1 VIKISPELSQW
12 EKTPVDVQMRAGD
25 RLSIPKQPDFVL
37 VSGQVYNATG
47 ITYRPG
53 RDARWY
59 LRQAGGVTRDG
70 DKKNIFIVHAD
81 GSVVGDQGSVLFGNS
96 VLDLR
101 LRPGDSVVVPE
112 KVVGGSQV
120 WRNLIGTAQIMSSV
134 ALTGAAVGAF

>member
-1 VIKISPELSQW
+1 
-12 EKTPVDVQMRAGD
+12 
-25 RLSIPKQPDFVL
+25 VL

-81 GSVVGDQGSVLFGNS
+81 GSVVGNQGSVLFGNS

-112 KVVGGSQV
+112 RVVGGSQV

-134 ALTGAAVGAF
+134 ALAGAVSGAF